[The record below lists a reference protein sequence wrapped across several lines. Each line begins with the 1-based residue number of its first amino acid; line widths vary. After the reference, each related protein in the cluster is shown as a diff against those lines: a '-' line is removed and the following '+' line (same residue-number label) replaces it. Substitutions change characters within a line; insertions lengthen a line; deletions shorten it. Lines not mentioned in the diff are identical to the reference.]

1 MYTITLIAAILL
13 LVLTG
18 FSTNLCHKAKPVKE
32 SKYLSFICSF
42 TTFITIIAAW
52 IFSVMLLIEIIGSG
66 SSKNELKQGEINN
79 KQMSISGSLF
89 SAWIK

>member
-18 FSTNLCHKAKPVKE
+18 FTTNLCHKAKPVKE

-42 TTFITIIAAW
+42 TTFITIIGAW
-52 IFSVMLLIEIIGSG
+52 VVSVMLLIEIISAN
-66 SSKNELKQGEINN
+66 SSDKHTETKQDPITSS
-79 KQMSISGSLF
+79 SIF
-89 SAWIK
+89 AIWTK